1 MASSEEKQHLET
13 LLADTF
19 GTALD
24 SVRRSLAGELQR
36 HADSRARTAR
46 AETHRDL
53 RDAVARLDTCRR
65 QTEILGALLEESGRF
80 GSRAALWITTG
91 EEARGWA
98 SYGFEGGAA
107 IESLAAGY
115 DAEPWSLFAR
125 GTGCVELEGD
135 AAVDFAA
142 AMGPGR
148 PDHAVLVPLVLRDRV
163 AAVLYADRLAGDETY
178 SVEALQLLTLAAAL
192 LLEVQGLRGRE
203 RTPTLHPASA
213 TGPALG
219 LWEPETGAPAR
230 VEVPPARPVVA
241 PEPEAEAPSVGLE
254 PPAEAVEE
262 SAAAAEPI
270 GEAAGEVE
278 EVSEDDSLWAETEE
292 LPQADF
298 ESLAEA
304 DEQLEEAELEAAE
317 LDEFE
322 VEELPEPEE
331 LEEARPADETTA
343 PIPSQPVG
351 AEPTVR
357 ISQEMIEEAQ
367 EEAAAPQGVEAVEA
381 IEEVEAEEVE
391 EPTDGSEDRTV
402 LLDRSTIPEAAKPAP
417 APPKPVPPTG
427 STEVAPPPDLE
438 GPGLAFRQA
447 EEPIAVDVGDDETAA
462 AHEEARR
469 LARLLV
475 SEIKLYNEEE
485 VEAGRRTNDIYPRLQ
500 EDIDRSRQMYRDR
513 VDPRVRDDVDY
524 FQQELVNILA
534 GGDPDAL
541 GL

>member
-1 MASSEEKQHLET
+1 
-13 LLADTF
+13 
-19 GTALD
+19 
-24 SVRRSLAGELQR
+24 
-36 HADSRARTAR
+36 
-46 AETHRDL
+46 
-53 RDAVARLDTCRR
+53 
-65 QTEILGALLEESGRF
+65 
-80 GSRAALWITTG
+80 
-91 EEARGWA
+91 
-98 SYGFEGGAA
+98 
-107 IESLAAGY
+107 
-115 DAEPWSLFAR
+115 
-125 GTGCVELEGD
+125 
-135 AAVDFAA
+135 
-142 AMGPGR
+142 
-148 PDHAVLVPLVLRDRV
+148 
-163 AAVLYADRLAGDETY
+163 
-178 SVEALQLLTLAAAL
+178 
-192 LLEVQGLRGRE
+192 
-203 RTPTLHPASA
+203 
-213 TGPALG
+213 
-219 LWEPETGAPAR
+219 
-230 VEVPPARPVVA
+230 
-241 PEPEAEAPSVGLE
+241 
-254 PPAEAVEE
+254 
-262 SAAAAEPI
+262 
-270 GEAAGEVE
+270 
-278 EVSEDDSLWAETEE
+278 
-292 LPQADF
+292 
-298 ESLAEA
+298 
-304 DEQLEEAELEAAE
+304 
-317 LDEFE
+317 
-322 VEELPEPEE
+322 
-331 LEEARPADETTA
+331 
-343 PIPSQPVG
+343 VG